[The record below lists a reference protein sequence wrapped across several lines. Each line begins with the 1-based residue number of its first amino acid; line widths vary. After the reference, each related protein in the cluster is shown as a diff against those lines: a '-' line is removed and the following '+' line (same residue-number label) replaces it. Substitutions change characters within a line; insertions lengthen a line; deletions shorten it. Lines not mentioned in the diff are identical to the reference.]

1 MYRKTLVRSALL
13 AVLSLVALLSVWG
26 FAAAQEQTTPKPYLG
41 IGLVPA
47 EKGVQVQEIAPDS
60 PAAAAG
66 LQAGDLILQIDGK
79 DVTADSIRDVIGG
92 YAVGDELKLSVERN
106 GETLDLSATLAERP
120 ADANTPPTFQR
131 TERPMLG
138 VRLEDSDKGATVAEV
153 VAGSPAEAAGFK
165 VGDVVTKI
173 GETEVKT
180 AQEAVDAVR
189 ALKVGDE
196 VTVTVQ
202 RDGADV
208 TLTATLAGSVTI
220 TGSTGNIPNIP
231 MDQMPFFSMPGANGY
246 LGVEFVTLD
255 ETVAKEHNVTQT
267 DGALVQA
274 VTTGSPAEVAG
285 LKAGDVITAVNN
297 EPVDA
302 EHTLS
307 DRLVAYEAAD
317 VITLTV
323 LRGGETLSLEA
334 TLGEMQFGSDE
345 MGSGM
350 GGMFPFFH
358 HGHGGQEFNFQ
369 FPQPDQQAVPV
380 GPSA

>member
-1 MYRKTLVRSALL
+1 MSRKNLVRAALL
-13 AVLSLVALLSVWG
+13 AVLAVTALFSALG
-26 FAAAQEQTTPKPYLG
+26 FTAAQEQTPPQSYLG
-41 IGLVPA
+41 VGLVPA
-47 EKGVQVQEIAPDS
+47 DKGVEVQQVAPDS

-66 LQAGDLILQIDGK
+66 LQVGDLILQIDGK
-79 DVTADSIRDVIGG
+79 DVTADSIRDVMSG
-92 YAVGDELKLSVERN
+92 YAVGDTLALSVERS

-120 ADANTPPTFQR
+120 ADMDSAPNFQR

-138 VRLEDSDKGATVAEV
+138 VRLEDSDKGVTVAEV
-153 VAGSPAEAAGFK
+153 VAGSPAEVAGFK
-165 VGDVVTKI
+165 VGDIITKI
-173 GETEVKT
+173 GDTEVKT
-180 AQEAVDAVR
+180 AEEAINVVR

-208 TLTATLAGSVTI
+208 TLTATLAGSMSI
-220 TGSTGNIPNIP
+220 QGSMGNIP
-231 MDQMPFFSMPGANGY
+231 MDQMPFFSMIGGNGY

-255 ETVAKEHNVTQT
+255 ETAAKEHNVTQT

-274 VTTGSPAEVAG
+274 VTTGSPAETAG

-307 DRLVAYEAAD
+307 DRLVAYEPAD

-334 TLGEMQFGSDE
+334 TLGEPQAGLGG

-358 HGHGGQEFNFQ
+358 HGQGGQEFNFQ
-369 FPQPDQQAVPV
+369 MPAPDQPAVPA

>member
-1 MYRKTLVRSALL
+1 MSRKNLVRAALL
-13 AVLSLVALLSVWG
+13 AVLAVTALFSALG
-26 FAAAQEQTTPKPYLG
+26 FTVAQEQTPPQSYLG
-41 IGLVPA
+41 VGLVSA
-47 EKGVQVQEIAPDS
+47 DKGVEVQQVAPDS

-66 LQAGDLILQIDGK
+66 LQVGDLILQIDGK
-79 DVTADSIRDVIGG
+79 DVTADSIRDVMSG
-92 YAVGDELKLSVERN
+92 YAVGDTLALSVERS

-120 ADANTPPTFQR
+120 ADMDSAPNFQR

-138 VRLEDSDKGATVAEV
+138 VRLEDSDKGVTVAEV
-153 VAGSPAEAAGFK
+153 VAGSPAEVAGFK
-165 VGDVVTKI
+165 VGDIITKI
-173 GETEVKT
+173 GDTEVKT
-180 AQEAVDAVR
+180 AEEAINVVR

-208 TLTATLAGSVTI
+208 TLTATLAGSMSI
-220 TGSTGNIPNIP
+220 QGSMGNIP
-231 MDQMPFFSMPGANGY
+231 MDQMPFFSMIGGNGY

-255 ETVAKEHNVTQT
+255 ETAAKEHNVTQT

-274 VTTGSPAEVAG
+274 VTTGSPAETAG

-307 DRLVAYEAAD
+307 DRLVAYEPAD

-334 TLGEMQFGSDE
+334 TLGEPQAGLGG

-358 HGHGGQEFNFQ
+358 HGQGGQEFNFQ
-369 FPQPDQQAVPV
+369 MPAPDQPAVPA

>member
-1 MYRKTLVRSALL
+1 MSRKNLVRAALL
-13 AVLSLVALLSVWG
+13 AVLAVTALFSALG
-26 FAAAQEQTTPKPYLG
+26 FTVAQEQTPPQSYLG
-41 IGLVPA
+41 VGLVPA
-47 EKGVQVQEIAPDS
+47 DKGVEVQQVAPDS

-66 LQAGDLILQIDGK
+66 LQVGDLILQIDGK
-79 DVTADSIRDVIGG
+79 DVTADSIRDVMSG
-92 YAVGDELKLSVERN
+92 YAVGDTLALSVERS

-120 ADANTPPTFQR
+120 ADMDSAPNFQR

-138 VRLEDSDKGATVAEV
+138 VRLEDSDKGVTVAEV
-153 VAGSPAEAAGFK
+153 VAGSPAEVAGFK
-165 VGDVVTKI
+165 VGDIITKI
-173 GETEVKT
+173 GDTEVKT
-180 AQEAVDAVR
+180 AEEAINVVR

-208 TLTATLAGSVTI
+208 TLTATLAGSMSI
-220 TGSTGNIPNIP
+220 QGSMGNIP
-231 MDQMPFFSMPGANGY
+231 MDQMPFFSMIGGNGY

-255 ETVAKEHNVTQT
+255 ETAAKEHNVTQT

-274 VTTGSPAEVAG
+274 VTTGSPAETAG

-307 DRLVAYEAAD
+307 DRLVAYEPAD

-334 TLGEMQFGSDE
+334 TLGEPQAGLGG

-358 HGHGGQEFNFQ
+358 HGQGGQEFNFQ
-369 FPQPDQQAVPV
+369 MPAPDQPAVPA